1 MNPFFVN
8 PLLAA
13 FLRMIY
19 FLSLQALFLTIPF
32 PANSNVRACHRTN
45 KDGNR
50 SNVSYLLGRWR
61 LVLDRA
67 PREQQ
72 QLPASLIDSA
82 PGSAGGVTIC
92 GGAGGAGVGREF
104 SGICAR
110 PAACGRQRYMILL
123 GHNYGKAS

>member
-1 MNPFFVN
+1 
-8 PLLAA
+8 
-13 FLRMIY
+13 MIY

-72 QLPASLIDSA
+72 QLPASLIDFA

-92 GGAGGAGVGREF
+92 GGAGGAGGAGVGREF